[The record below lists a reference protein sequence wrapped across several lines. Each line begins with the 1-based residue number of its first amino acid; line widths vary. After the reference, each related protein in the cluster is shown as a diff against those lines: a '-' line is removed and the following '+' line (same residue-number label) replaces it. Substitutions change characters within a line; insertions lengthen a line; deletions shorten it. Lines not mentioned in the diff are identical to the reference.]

1 MRLSVPVALVGVG
14 AAVALLA
21 VSASAAARPAGADP
35 AAAGAARTTGQFEV
49 YDLRSVAELDAVE
62 ATGVTVTGVEHGVAD
77 ITGTG
82 QQVAALRTKGF
93 KVDRA
98 PDGTATEAAGTASD
112 FPGRD
117 SAYHTYNEMLADINA
132 EVASHPTIVAR
143 MSIGK
148 SYQGRD
154 LPIVKISR
162 NVKVDQ
168 NEPEVLYD
176 AHQHAR
182 EHLTVEM
189 ALYLIHLYADNY
201 GHDARITNIV
211 NTRELWIVPDLNP
224 DGGQYDIASGRYQSW
239 RKNRQP
245 TPGSRYIGT
254 DLNRNWAYEWAC
266 CGGSSSNPVDETYH
280 GPAAFSAP
288 ETQALR
294 NFVLSRRI
302 NGVQQIKTNI
312 DFHTYSE
319 LVLWPFSYTQAN
331 TTPLLNADQEA
342 TFRTLGTQLAK
353 TNGYKPEQSSDLYI
367 SDGDSI
373 DWMWSNQGIWA
384 FTFEMYPTASGQG
397 GFYPPASVIPA
408 QTARDKEASLE
419 IAEYADC
426 PYRVIGKHC

>member
-1 MRLSVPVALVGVG
+1 MRLSVPLAIVGVG
-14 AAVALLA
+14 AAVAL
-21 VSASAAARPAGADP
+21 VASPVTASPGKE
-35 AAAGAARTTGQFEV
+35 GQGQFEV
-49 YDLRSVAELDAVE
+49 YDLRSLAQVDTVE

-82 QQVAALRTKGF
+82 RQVAALRSEGF
-93 KVDRA
+93 TVEQA
-98 PDGTATEAAGTASD
+98 PDGTATEDAGTATD
-112 FPGRD
+112 FPQKD
-117 SAYHTYNEMLADINA
+117 SPYHTYNEMIADLNA
-132 EVASHPTIVAR
+132 EVASHPTIMER
-143 MSIGK
+143 LSIGK

-154 LPIVKISR
+154 IPVIKISD
-162 NVKVDQ
+162 NVKVDE

-189 ALYLIHLYADNY
+189 ALYLIHLFADNY

-211 NTRELWIVPDLNP
+211 NSRELWIVPDLNP
-224 DGGQYDIASGRYQSW
+224 DGGQYDISTGHYLSW

-254 DLNRNWAYEWAC
+254 DLNRNWAYQWAC
-266 CGGSSSNPVDETYH
+266 CGGSSSNPVDETFH
-280 GPAAFSAP
+280 GPSAFSAP

-319 LVLWPFSYTQAN
+319 LVLWPFSYTKDN
-331 TTPLLNADQEA
+331 TTALLNADQEA
-342 TFRTLGTQLAK
+342 TFRTLGVQLAK
-353 TNGYKPEQSSDLYI
+353 TNGYTPEQSSDLYI

-384 FTFEMYPTASGQG
+384 YTFEMYPTVSGQG

-408 QTARDKEASLE
+408 QTVRNKEASLE

-426 PYRVIGKHC
+426 VYRVIGKHC